1 MGNMKRKVLITGAAG
16 FIGASLTKKLIINGD
31 KVIGVDNLCPYYD
44 VYLKKQRLKQIDE
57 LSSKDSN
64 WYFHKNSLE
73 DYDSLFRVFEKHK
86 PDIVINLAAQAG
98 VRYSLK
104 NPKSYIQS
112 NLVGFGNIL
121 ELVKSFSVQNFI
133 YASSSSV
140 YGGNTK
146 LPYKESD
153 PVNHPISLYAATKRS
168 NEVIAHSYSHIYG
181 IPATGLRFFTV
192 YGPLG
197 RPDMAP
203 MIFAKSILDS
213 EPIKVFNHGKMSRD
227 FTYIDDVVESIFRC
241 TFKQAISNNMFDT
254 NDPDPATSKA
264 PHMILNI
271 GNSKSVEL
279 LKFIDILEE
288 NLGKK
293 AIKEFHPIQE
303 GDVLNTFADNSSLQN
318 WINFSPT
325 ISIEVGLRKFA
336 NWYRDYY
343 YSLTK

>member
-1 MGNMKRKVLITGAAG
+1 MKRNVLITGAAG
-16 FIGASLTKKLIINGD
+16 FIGSFLTKKLILNGD
-31 KVIGVDNLCPYYD
+31 NVIGIDNLCSYYD
-44 VYLKKQRLKQIDE
+44 VSLKKQRLKQIDE
-57 LSSKDSN
+57 LMNKNSN
-64 WYFHKNSLE
+64 WHFYKNHLE
-73 DYDSLFRVFEKHK
+73 DYKSLLKVFEKHK
-86 PDIVINLAAQAG
+86 PEIVINLAAQAG
-98 VRYSLK
+98 VRYSLIDP
-104 NPKSYIQS
+104 NSYIQS

-121 ELVKSFSVQNFI
+121 ELVRSFSVQNFI

-181 IPATGLRFFTV
+181 IPCTCLRFFTV

-203 MIFAKSILDS
+203 MIFAKSILNS
-213 EPIKVFNHGKMSRD
+213 KPIKVFNYGKMSRD

-241 TFKQAISNNMFDT
+241 TFKKATSNKFFNT

-264 PHMILNI
+264 PHLILNI

-279 LKFIDILEE
+279 LKFIDILER

-293 AIKEFHPIQE
+293 AIKEFHPIE
-303 GDVLNTFADNSSLQN
+303 KGDVLNTYADNSNLQN
-318 WINFSPT
+318 WINFSPS
-325 ISIEVGLRKFA
+325 ISIEVGLKKFA
-336 NWYRDYY
+336 NWYKDYHSSY
-343 YSLTK
+343 QNKI